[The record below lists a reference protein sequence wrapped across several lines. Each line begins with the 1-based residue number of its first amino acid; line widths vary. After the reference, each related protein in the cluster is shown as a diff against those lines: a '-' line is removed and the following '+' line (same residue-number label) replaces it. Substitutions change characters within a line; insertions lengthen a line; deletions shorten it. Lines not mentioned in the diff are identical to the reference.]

1 MTVPATQSKRIGFAG
16 DLLKLAAAALRLGDV
31 VFVGIVAVLAYWWR
45 HDDLALPAYYFIA
58 IVAAML
64 LTANYFHL
72 AGMYDLQRR
81 RNFAQQV
88 GRLIPGWTAVILTL
102 MALAFITKTSE
113 NYSRAWMLA
122 WFPGAFGALILLR
135 MGLAIQLSRWTE
147 AGRLSERIVVVGAG
161 DYGQRLVHHLLTG
174 ADRSISIVGIFDRRR
189 TRVPE
194 SIEGI
199 QVRGDLADLVRFVR
213 ANGVDQIII
222 ALPWRAGGT
231 LLELIQELRSM
242 PVTVKWCPETI
253 AFQLPVRSLSSIAG
267 VPMIDIFDRPLKGW
281 NRIVKALEDRVGAA
295 ILLVLLAPLL
305 LAIVVAIRLDSRG
318 PALFR
323 QKRYGFNNNEITV
336 YKFRSM
342 HADSSAR
349 DGAGTGEVVQ
359 ARRGDARVTRV
370 GHMLRAS
377 SLDELPQLFNV
388 LRGEMSLVGPRPHAV
403 AHNEHY
409 ARIIDQYFGRH
420 RVKPGITGWAQVNGL
435 RGETDTPEKMR
446 QRVEY
451 DLYYIDNWS
460 LLFDLRILFLTLF
473 TGFVHRN
480 AY

>member
-1 MTVPATQSKRIGFAG
+1 LTIATAGNKRIGFAG
-16 DLLKLAAAALRLGDV
+16 DLLKLAAATLRLCDILV
-31 VFVGIVAVLAYWWR
+31 VGVVAMLAYWWR
-45 HDDLALPAYYFIA
+45 HGELTLPAYYFVA

-72 AGMYDLQRR
+72 AGLYDLQRR
-81 RNFAQQV
+81 RQFAQQV
-88 GRLIPGWTAVILTL
+88 GRLVPGWTAVILTL
-102 MALAFITKTSE
+102 LALAFMTKTSE

-122 WFPGAFGALILLR
+122 WFPGAFGGLILLR
-135 MGLAIQLSRWTE
+135 VGLAVQLSRWTDD
-147 AGRLSERIVVVGAG
+147 GRLSERIVVVGAG
-161 DYGQRLVHHLLTG
+161 DYGQRLVHQLL
-174 ADRSISIVGIFDRRR
+174 ADEDRSISIVGVFDRRR
-189 TRVPE
+189 TRIPD

-199 QVRGDLADLVRFVR
+199 PVRGDLDDLTRFVR

-231 LLELIQELRSM
+231 LLEMIQDLRSM

-253 AFQLPVRSLSSIAG
+253 AFQLPVRSLSSVAG
-267 VPMIDIFDRPLKGW
+267 VPMIDIFDRPLRGW
-281 NRIVKALEDRVGAA
+281 NRIVKALEDRIGAA
-295 ILLVLLAPLL
+295 ILLVLLAPLM
-305 LAIVVAIRLDSRG
+305 LAVMAAIRLDSPG

-342 HADSSAR
+342 RAESSAH
-349 DGAGTGEVVQ
+349 DGAGTGDVVQ
-359 ARRGDARVTRV
+359 ARRGDPRVTRV
-370 GHMLRAS
+370 GRVLRAS

-473 TGFVHRN
+473 TGFVNRN